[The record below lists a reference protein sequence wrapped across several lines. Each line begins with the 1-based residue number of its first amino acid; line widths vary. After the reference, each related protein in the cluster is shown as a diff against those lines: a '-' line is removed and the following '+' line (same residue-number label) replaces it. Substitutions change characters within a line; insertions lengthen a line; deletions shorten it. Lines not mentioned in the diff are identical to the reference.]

1 MRGKLSGIAA
11 AVAMAGAVAGLTG
24 LAGPA
29 VGASAST
36 SKCTAGPLQPQCGD
50 YVNQSGNG
58 WAVYKQ
64 RLEPGT
70 PVIAYPAVRGG
81 KQLNDPATD
90 FYAFTPNMSARANR
104 SFEWVPNG
112 ILSDLCLADLDNVNL
127 VKPHGVLL
135 RWCNG
140 SRFQQWQASEPTG
153 SSRAVLWLNVASR
166 NYIRPN
172 GTGQQLTTSGSVRG
186 IPGAYWAWNT
196 PGTPPR

>member
-1 MRGKLSGIAA
+1 MRGKLTGIAG
-11 AVAMAGAVAGLTG
+11 AVVMAGAVAGLV
-24 LAGPA
+24 GPA

-36 SKCTAGPLQPQCGD
+36 SRCTGGVMQPQCGD

-64 RLEPGT
+64 RLQPNT
-70 PVIAYPAVRGG
+70 PVIAYPAIRGG
-81 KQLNDPATD
+81 KQVNDPATD
-90 FYAFTPNMSARANR
+90 WYVFTPNMKNRQNR

-112 ILSDLCLADLDNVNL
+112 ILSNLCLAEMDNVNL

-140 SRFQQWQASEPTG
+140 SRFQQWQASEASNNPH
-153 SSRAVLWLNVASR
+153 SVLWMNMASR
-166 NYIRPN
+166 NYLRPN
-172 GTGQQLTTSGSVRG
+172 GTRQQLTTSGSVRG
-186 IPGAYWAWNT
+186 VPGAYWAWNT

>member
-1 MRGKLSGIAA
+1 MRGKLTGIVGA
-11 AVAMAGAVAGLTG
+11 AVMAGAVAGLV
-24 LAGPA
+24 GPA

-36 SKCTAGPLQPQCGD
+36 PRCTAGTLQPQCGD

-64 RLEPGT
+64 RLQPGT
-70 PVIAYPAVRGG
+70 PVIAFPAVRGG
-81 KQLNDPATD
+81 KQVSDPATD
-90 FYAFTPNMSARANR
+90 FYAFTPNMKARANR

-127 VKPHGVLL
+127 VKPHGVVL

-153 SSRAVLWLNVASR
+153 SSRSVLWLNVASR

-172 GTGQQLTTSGSVRG
+172 GTGKQLTTSGSVRG

>member
-1 MRGKLSGIAA
+1 MRGKLTGIAG
-11 AVAMAGAVAGLTG
+11 AVVMAGAVAALV
-24 LAGPA
+24 GPA

-36 SKCTAGPLQPQCGD
+36 PRCTGGVMQPQCGD

-64 RLEPGT
+64 RQQPNT
-70 PVIAYPAVRGG
+70 PVIAYPAIRSG
-81 KQLNDPATD
+81 KQVNDPATD
-90 FYAFTPNMSARANR
+90 WYVFTPNMKNRQNR

-112 ILSDLCLADLDNVNL
+112 ILSNLCLAEMDNVNL

-140 SRFQQWQASEPTG
+140 SRFQQWQASEAG
-153 SSRAVLWLNVASR
+153 GNSRSVLWLNVASR

-172 GTGQQLTTSGSVRG
+172 GTKQQLTTSGPVRG

>member
-1 MRGKLSGIAA
+1 MRRKLTGIAG
-11 AVAMAGAVAGLTG
+11 AVVMAGAVVGLG
-24 LAGPA
+24 GPA

-36 SKCTAGPLQPQCGD
+36 PRCTAGVLQPQCGD

-64 RLEPGT
+64 RLQPNT

-81 KQLNDPATD
+81 RQVNDPATD
-90 FYAFTPNMSARANR
+90 WYVFTPSMKNRQNR

-112 ILSDLCLADLDNVNL
+112 ILSNLCLAEMDNVNL

-140 SRFQQWQASEPTG
+140 SRFQQWQASEAGNNPR
-153 SSRAVLWLNVASR
+153 SVLWMNVASR

-172 GTGQQLTTSGSVRG
+172 GTRQQLTTSGSVRG
-186 IPGAYWAWNT
+186 VPGAYWAWDT